1 MCLITECM
9 PRTSSNR
16 VQDCRVCLLL
26 SLSMLLL
33 LLLGCIRLL
42 VRIGLGPHVI
52 QATVVKPVSA
62 RPLPAATERV

>member
-1 MCLITECM
+1 
-9 PRTSSNR
+9 
-16 VQDCRVCLLL
+16 VCLLL